1 MHTHPKPIHSKP
13 PVPEDTLFEYLK
25 KIKIKVELVIRLVL
39 LFSIYLIVG
48 VLRSS
53 SNFQFY

>member
-25 KIKIKVELVIRLVL
+25 NKNKSRTSLMT
-39 LFSIYLIVG
+39 
-48 VLRSS
+48 SS
-53 SNFQFY
+53 TIFNIFNCRRT